1 VQLASFAPMRPIT
14 GVPLDPSKPTVLTM
28 YNPFPMP
35 GVPFPQQCTAAR
47 MQLFGMSYAYIE
59 KAVREQFTKMFGEA
73 GFDADR
79 DIAGIISNRWGHA
92 YVVDPPYSELSGA
105 RAGEQALEI
114 AQ

>member
-1 VQLASFAPMRPIT
+1 
-14 GVPLDPSKPTVLTM
+14 
-28 YNPFPMP
+28 
-35 GVPFPQQCTAAR
+35 

-92 YVVDPPYSELSGA
+92 YVVDPPYFLTGKDGQPPPLAVLRTRFERLSFGHSELSGA